1 MNKTE
6 KQQIADRLAE
16 YCARYESQNKAAN
29 SLKGVSAAT
38 ISQMLNHNWELIKE
52 EMWRNVSAQ
61 IGYSTDEWIIAETRD
76 FKLLTKLLL
85 DAKEDHGVSFIIGK
99 EGSGKTETIKS
110 FVEDHKHVFVLKCND
125 FWNRKTFLAE
135 LLAVMGRDSS
145 GLTMYG
151 MMALIIKTIKAL
163 DHPEIVLD
171 EFDKLSDQIL
181 YFFITLFNNLEDRC
195 AITTIS
201 THYLKK
207 RIENGI
213 TSGKKGFPEIY
224 SRGGKK
230 FIELKGVGSM
240 DVRAVC
246 MANGITSA
254 VTIKEIYEDSE
265 NDLRRVKKKIR
276 AYKKHVQPKQETA
289 A

>member
-1 MNKTE
+1 MKNSE

-16 YCARYESQNKAAN
+16 YCARYDSQNKAAN

-38 ISQMLNHNWELIKE
+38 ISQMLNHNWDLIKE

-61 IGYSTDEWIIAETRD
+61 IGYTADEWVIAETRD
-76 FKLLTKLLL
+76 FKLLTKLLV
-85 DAKEDHGVSFIIGK
+85 DAKEDHGVSFIIGN
-99 EGSGKTETIKS
+99 EGTGKTETIAS
-110 FVEDHKHVFVLKCND
+110 FTEDNKRVYVLKCND

-151 MMALIIKTIKAL
+151 MMSLIIKTIKTQ
-163 DHPEIVLD
+163 DHPIIILD
-171 EFDKLSDQIL
+171 EADKLSDQIL
-181 YFFITLFNNLEDRC
+181 YFFITLYNNLEDHC
-195 AITTIS
+195 AIIMIATP
-201 THYLKK
+201 YLKR
-207 RIENGI
+207 RIEAG
-213 TSGKKGFPEIY
+213 TLSKKKGFPEIY

-240 DVRAVC
+240 DVRAIC

-254 VTIKEIYEDSE
+254 VTIREIFEDSE

-276 AYKKHVQPKQETA
+276 AYKKHVQGKQETA